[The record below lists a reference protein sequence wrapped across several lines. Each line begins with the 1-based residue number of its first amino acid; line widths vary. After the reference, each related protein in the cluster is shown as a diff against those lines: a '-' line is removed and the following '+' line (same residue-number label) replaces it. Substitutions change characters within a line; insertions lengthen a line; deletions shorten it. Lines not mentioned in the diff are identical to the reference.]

1 MKWSLGIHYNR
12 VFIENTC
19 NSMMA
24 AFMNH
29 AKHIHDSSL
38 PYHLI
43 IRIFGNESYLYSVVH
58 VHITRMVT

>member
-1 MKWSLGIHYNR
+1 MKWSLGIHYNQ

-29 AKHIHDSSL
+29 AKHIHSISTIVA
-38 PYHLI
+38 YHI
-43 IRIFGNESYLYSVVH
+43 I
-58 VHITRMVT
+58 

>member
-43 IRIFGNESYLYSVVH
+43 IRIFGNESYL
-58 VHITRMVT
+58 

>member
-12 VFIENTC
+12 VFTENKC

-29 AKHIHDSSL
+29 AKHIHSISTIVA
-38 PYHLI
+38 YHI
-43 IRIFGNESYLYSVVH
+43 I
-58 VHITRMVT
+58 